1 MSSEREA
8 RDEGSEA
15 QPLPAA
21 PAPRPLAPG
30 LYVVSTPIGRLRDVT
45 LKALDVLAAADA
57 VLAEDTRQTRRLCDA
72 FGVKAK
78 IERYDDHIGAE
89 ARPGIIARLRDGAAL
104 ALVSDAGTPL
114 VSDPGYKL
122 VKEAAEAGVEVYAIP
137 GASAV
142 LAALTVSGLP
152 SDRFLFAGFLPPKQ
166 AARRATLAELAPTPA
181 TLIFFETGPRLAES
195 LADMA
200 ELLGDRP
207 ATVAREL
214 TKLHEEARRGTLAGL
229 ARDYAGEP
237 APKGEIVVVIGPPA
251 PAAAWDAAA
260 VDAAIVR
267 RLGAS
272 PIKELAAEIA
282 EAAGW
287 PRREVYARA
296 LALKER
302 GEA

>member
-30 LYVVSTPIGRLRDVT
+30 LYIVATPIGRLRDVT

-72 FGVKAK
+72 FGIKAR
-78 IERYDDHIGAE
+78 IERYDDHVGAE
-89 ARPGIIARLRDGAAL
+89 ARPEIVARLQAGAAL

-122 VKEAAEAGVEVYAIP
+122 VKEAAEAGVEVFAIP

-152 SDRFLFAGFLPPKQ
+152 TDRFLFAGFLPPKPG
-166 AARRATLAELAPTPA
+166 ARKATLAELAPTPA
-181 TLIFFETGPRLAES
+181 TLVFFETGPRLAES

-200 ELLGDRP
+200 EVLGDRP

-229 ARDYAGEP
+229 ARDYAEQAP
-237 APKGEIVVVIGPPA
+237 PKGEIVVVIGPPA
-251 PAAAWDAAA
+251 PAAAWDEAA
-260 VDAAIVR
+260 VDAALEG
-267 RLGAS
+267 RLTSA
-272 PIKELAAEIA
+272 PIKALAAEVA
-282 EAAGW
+282 EASGW
-287 PRREVYARA
+287 SRRDVYARA
-296 LALKER
+296 LALKDR
-302 GEA
+302 G